1 MASTTKATMPFQYE
15 GLDKTSTLGKRQFRR
30 GTRQDGRIKLADGR
44 TMHPTKGFTSS
55 GDPDK
60 IERRVRLEASNA
72 AQAG

>member
-15 GLDKTSTLGKRQFRR
+15 GLDKTSTLGKRQLRQ

-55 GDPDK
+55 GDPAK
-60 IERRVRLEASNA
+60 IERRLEASDA